1 MFKKRRLIK
10 GIRSVIEEVSTS
22 LPPEN
27 VEDAIELL
35 EYNEWG
41 LALSLISTQLYEY
54 DVPIDDSIYD
64 QIEWLGS
71 QMNMPPAEW
80 TMLRELIR

>member
-10 GIRSVIEEVSTS
+10 RIRSVIEEVSTS

-35 EYNEWG
+35 NHNEWG
-41 LALSLISTQLYEY
+41 LALSLISDQLYEY
-54 DVPIDDSIYD
+54 DIPIDNSIYD
-64 QIEWLGS
+64 QIERLGS
-71 QMNMPPAEW
+71 QMKMPSSEW
-80 TMLRELIR
+80 TMLKELIR